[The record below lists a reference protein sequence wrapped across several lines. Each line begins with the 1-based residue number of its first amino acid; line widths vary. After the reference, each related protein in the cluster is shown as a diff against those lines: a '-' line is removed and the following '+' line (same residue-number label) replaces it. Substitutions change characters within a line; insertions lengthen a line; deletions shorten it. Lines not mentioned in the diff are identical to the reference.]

1 MTEGG
6 IMFLLIFS
14 LYKGADADMNSLKRQ
29 ILCVYSFNSF
39 LYWDG
44 TQTSFFCFLLYKLQ
58 QSISFLF
65 CYSFMDEGIG
75 VTQRKFQNVDSLSVS
90 ARVSVVS

>member
-6 IMFLLIFS
+6 IMLVLIS
-14 LYKGADADMNSLKRQ
+14 SEYKGADADMNSLKRE
-29 ILCVYSFNSF
+29 ILCVYSFNSP

-58 QSISFLF
+58 WSISFLL

-90 ARVSVVS
+90 AKGSIVS